1 MLKLDLP
8 ILESERLILRPFRIE
23 DASDMFEYAS
33 DPEVLKYLWWEVHPN
48 IETTLNSI
56 ETRFMTANERGL
68 PTAYAIEVKKDHKMI
83 GSIDVHTVMFN
94 DVGVIGYV
102 INKHYWGQGIVTEAL
117 QMLIPTLFHYS
128 GFYRL
133 EINHCADNI
142 GSGKVIKKAGFI
154 EEGRFRKRRTE
165 RDGHRGDYI
174 FYGLCSD
181 DDIVK
186 ERYTKG
192 SYEKYLRK

>member
-68 PTAYAIEVKKDHKMI
+68 PTA
-83 GSIDVHTVMFN
+83 
-94 DVGVIGYV
+94 
-102 INKHYWGQGIVTEAL
+102 
-117 QMLIPTLFHYS
+117 
-128 GFYRL
+128 
-133 EINHCADNI
+133 
-142 GSGKVIKKAGFI
+142 
-154 EEGRFRKRRTE
+154 
-165 RDGHRGDYI
+165 
-174 FYGLCSD
+174 
-181 DDIVK
+181 
-186 ERYTKG
+186 
-192 SYEKYLRK
+192 